1 MSTENSAKWAA
12 RLSLTYKFLKHVV
25 IAVVSLA
32 VMSVLVFFAWRFLSS
47 GDPASMKYLTPNEK
61 LCGAYSE
68 QGEELYIF
76 KQNQR
81 SITSSEKNYGYFSIT
96 EYSIIPE
103 ANQIQTLVRYNNST
117 LKHTAED
124 HKLDE
129 IPERTAEV
137 YDVTLLI
144 AIDLTPE
151 NKDDNLGNDEEGVKF
166 VRCHGRVTGAEQKN
180 VYNYRK
186 LVFDLDSAEVDIK
199 DLLDK
204 GLLLAIYADFYYVG
218 ALDYDKT
225 PDGVLCLYDFKSENV
240 KVKLEKGDVKALESY
255 KRED

>member
-1 MSTENSAKWAA
+1 MSTENSAKWTA

-25 IAVVSLA
+25 IAVVSVA

-61 LCGAYSE
+61 LCQAYSQ

-81 SITSSEKNYGYFSIT
+81 SITSSEKNYGYFAIT

-117 LKHTAED
+117 LKYTAED
-124 HKLDE
+124 HGLE
-129 IPERTAEV
+129 QIPDRTAEV
-137 YDVTLLI
+137 YDVTLLL

-151 NKDDNLGNDEEGVKF
+151 NKDDNLGNDEESVKF
-166 VRCHGRVTGAEQKN
+166 VRCHGKVTGTDQKN
-180 VYNYRK
+180 VYNYRRM
-186 LVFDLDSAEVDIK
+186 VFDLDSAEVDIK
-199 DLLDK
+199 ELLDS

-218 ALDYDKT
+218 ALDYEQT
-225 PDGVLCLYDFKSENV
+225 PYGVLCLYDFMSKDI

-255 KRED
+255 KSEG